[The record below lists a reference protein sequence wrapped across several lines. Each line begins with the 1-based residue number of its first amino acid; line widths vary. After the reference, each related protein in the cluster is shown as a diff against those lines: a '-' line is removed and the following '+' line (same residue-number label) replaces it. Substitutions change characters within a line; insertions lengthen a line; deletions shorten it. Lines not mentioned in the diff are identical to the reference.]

1 MQVTLKMPK
10 VGDATDKVLV
20 REVTVKR
27 GDRIAEGTLL
37 MLVETDKANVE
48 VPSPLA
54 GTVIAVMVSVGEEVA
69 TGAPTFTIEK

>member
-10 VGDATDKVLV
+10 VGDATDKVV
-20 REVTVKR
+20 VCEVTVKR

-54 GTVIAVMVSVGEEVA
+54 GTVVAVMVSVGEEVA